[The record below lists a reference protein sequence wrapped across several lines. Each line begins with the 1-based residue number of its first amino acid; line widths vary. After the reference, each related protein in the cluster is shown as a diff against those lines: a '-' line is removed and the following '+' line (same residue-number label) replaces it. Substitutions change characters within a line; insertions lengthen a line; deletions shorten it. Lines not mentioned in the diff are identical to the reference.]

1 MRRNKYQL
9 FNPLSAE
16 EYAALEADIAKRGVL
31 VAVEQDQQGNIL
43 DGHHRVEI
51 AAKLGKKYKGICI
64 RPRLGE
70 LPSSNHFNLLDA
82 ANRGCR
88 FRPPL

>member
-51 AAKLGKKYKGICI
+51 AAKLGKVSDKPKFIEEQERSC
-64 RPRLGE
+64 PE
-70 LPSSNHFNLLDA
+70 CEQSES
-82 ANRGCR
+82 
-88 FRPPL
+88 FRVHAH